1 MKEDNLQDS
10 PKKTE
15 SVLPENNTLES
26 NKESKAESKGI
37 LSYSSKGT
45 QSVISFFGFEL
56 TAPSGL
62 KNPGI
67 VYLAFIVINLLVLI
81 LYVMCTTS
89 QAMFSSL

>member
-1 MKEDNLQDS
+1 MTENNLQDS
-10 PKKTE
+10 PKQDE
-15 SVLPENNTLES
+15 SVSIDNNELEA
-26 NKESKAESKGI
+26 NKESESESKGI

-67 VYLAFIVINLLVLI
+67 VYLAFIVINLFIFLVLRSFI
-81 LYVMCTTS
+81 S
-89 QAMFSSL
+89 G

>member
-1 MKEDNLQDS
+1 MTENNLQDS
-10 PKKTE
+10 PEKDE
-15 SVLPENNTLES
+15 SVSTDNSELDS
-26 NKESKAESKGI
+26 KKESKAESQGI

-67 VYLAFIVINLLVLI
+67 VYIAFIVINLFIFLVLRSFI
-81 LYVMCTTS
+81 S
-89 QAMFSSL
+89 G

>member
-1 MKEDNLQDS
+1 MTENNLQDS
-10 PKKTE
+10 PEKDE
-15 SVLPENNTLES
+15 SVSTDNTELDS
-26 NKESKAESKGI
+26 KKESKEESQGI

-67 VYLAFIVINLLVLI
+67 VYLAFIVINLFIFLALRSFV
-81 LYVMCTTS
+81 S
-89 QAMFSSL
+89 G